1 MSKRKSISVKN
12 FKDLVEKFNLIPKQ
26 VFLGTQCLP
35 EKSECERLIYPF
47 FFFSPQ
53 KWKMAPMKEDFRN
66 KELTFHYKDV
76 FALSLIPFFF
86 LKKNNQ

>member
-47 FFFSPQ
+47 FFSPQ

-76 FALSLIPFFF
+76 FALTNSFF
-86 LKKNNQ
+86 LKKK